1 MDYKAQKIAKK
12 AIIKEYHKTLP
23 NNQILFIFLP
33 FMHSEKLTDQIY
45 CGKLIDAY
53 LKNHTSYKESKK
65 FSQLHYNIISKF
77 GRFPY
82 RNKVL
87 RRKNT
92 IKENDYL
99 KSTHYDFFNIYI
111 FHC

>member
-1 MDYKAQKIAKK
+1 
-12 AIIKEYHKTLP
+12 
-23 NNQILFIFLP
+23 
-33 FMHSEKLTDQIY
+33 MHSEELTDQIY

-65 FSQLHYNIISKF
+65 FSKLHCDIIDKF

-87 RRKNT
+87 GRKIT
-92 IKENDYL
+92 IKEKEL
-99 KSTHYDFFNIYI
+99 RKPLF
-111 FHC
+111 